1 MSVPS
6 WSATVAGNNLPNIQS
21 VSLTQ
26 GQGKITDPFRSGS
39 VTLQGRS
46 PSSLPTITIGDTLS
60 VVLSFNS
67 LTRTFWFRVADYAV
81 NYGVVSAMDE
91 WTVTGEDAFAVLGRA
106 EIDASWSSGS
116 LAETN
121 AKNVVESLGLTFT
134 KATSLS
140 STATCNAQTI
150 VNGNA
155 LDVLNTLAVTEG
167 ARLSASTNNVQW
179 LPRNWQSVVP
189 TVHASDDGT
198 GTLPIKYDALQFT
211 SIADNYADLVSVTV
225 RGGNTSTV
233 GTGVFSIGLNSY
245 SVSDAEATNVAGF
258 TKASLDVE
266 RPVPNRISQTLNAQ
280 TNNGWIEWDT
290 YKKAAIKFRGTTF
303 NAFVIGVNYS
313 ADPNVTR
320 VTWNLASSEFYRF
333 LTLDDATLGKLD
345 ENKLGW

>member
-1 MSVPS
+1 MSIPS
-6 WSATVAGNNLPNIQS
+6 WSATVGGNNLPNIQS

-26 GQGKITDPFRSGS
+26 GQGKITDPFRSGQ

-46 PSSLPTITIGDTLS
+46 PGSLPNITIGDSLT
-60 VVLSFNS
+60 VVLSFRS
-67 LTRTFWFRVADYAV
+67 LTRTYLFRVADYAIS
-81 NYGVVSAMDE
+81 YGINSQMDE
-91 WTVTGEDAFAVLGRA
+91 WTITGEDAFAVLGRA
-106 EIDASWSSGS
+106 EIDASWLSGS

-121 AKNVVESLGLTFT
+121 CKNIVESLGLTFT
-134 KATSLS
+134 KGTTLT

-155 LDVLNTLAVTEG
+155 LDVVNVLATTEG
-167 ARLSASTNNVQW
+167 ARLSAGSNAIQW

-198 GTLPIKYDALQFT
+198 GTLPITYDALSFT
-211 SIADNYADLVSVTV
+211 SIADNFADLVSVAV

-233 GTGVFSIGLNSY
+233 GTGVFSIGLDSY
-245 SVSDAEATNVAGF
+245 SVSDAAATDVAGF

-266 RPVPNRISQTLNAQ
+266 RPVPNRISQLLNAQ
-280 TNNGWIEWDT
+280 TNNGWIEWDN
-290 YKKAAIKFRGTTF
+290 YKKAVIKFRGTTF

-313 ADPNVTR
+313 ADPNATR

-333 LTLDDATLGKLD
+333 LTLNDATLGKLD